1 MPQRRTAIKDLRRN
15 RKRHLQNL
23 DIKTDLRKTI
33 KQFLTLINAKNATE
47 AQSTLKLVH
56 KKLDKAAKRHIL
68 HDNTAS
74 RRKARFSKLV
84 KSISA

>member
-15 RKRHLQNL
+15 RKRHLHNL
-23 DIKTDLRKTI
+23 DITTDLRKTI
-33 KQFLTLINAKNATE
+33 KKFLALVNAKSATE
-47 AQSTLKLVH
+47 AQSTLKLVY

-74 RRKARFSKLV
+74 RRKARFSRLV
-84 KSISA
+84 KSIPA

>member
-15 RKRHLQNL
+15 RKRHMHNL
-23 DIKTDLRKTI
+23 DITTDLRKTI
-33 KQFLTLINAKNATE
+33 KKFLNFISAKNVTE
-47 AQSTLKLVH
+47 AQSTLKLVY

-74 RRKARFSKLV
+74 RRKARFSRLV
-84 KSISA
+84 KSIAS

>member
-15 RKRHLQNL
+15 RKRHLHNL

-33 KQFLTLINAKNATE
+33 KQFLALVSAKNATE
-47 AQSTLKLVH
+47 AQSALKLVH

-84 KSISA
+84 KTISA

>member
-15 RKRHLQNL
+15 RKHHLHNL

-33 KQFLTLINAKNATE
+33 KKFLDLVTAKNAAE
-47 AQSTLKLVH
+47 ARSALKLVY

-84 KSISA
+84 QSIAA